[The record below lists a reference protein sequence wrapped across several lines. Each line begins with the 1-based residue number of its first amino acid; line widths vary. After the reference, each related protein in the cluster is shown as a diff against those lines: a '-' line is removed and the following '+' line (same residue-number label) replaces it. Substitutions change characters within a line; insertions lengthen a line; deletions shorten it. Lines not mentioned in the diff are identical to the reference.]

1 MCLRKGK
8 MNNEQ
13 LIKDVINKKYK
24 INIKNDTHLSE
35 IFEDS
40 FARIEMLFEIE
51 QEIKK
56 KIPEEDVLNIETF
69 GDLIH
74 SINKLQ

>member
-1 MCLRKGK
+1 